1 MSGKIISQQHELV
14 SDEIQ
19 EVISY
24 RPHWIVRRGNSFFLV
39 TLLFLLSL
47 TCFIEY
53 PDIINASARIV
64 ALNPPRLISSRVEGK
79 LVKIFVTNE
88 QQVKKGQ
95 HLGYMES
102 TTDYYEAI
110 KLQSWIEE
118 MIVATQNNIYEA
130 LIANPLPTLY
140 NLGELQANYQAF
152 QNELAEVKQSL
163 INGFYQKKRNALQK
177 DLKYLA
183 TLKNNTYQQKKL
195 VEEDQQLQKK
205 EYDAYELLAKDKV
218 IATLELNQYKSKLIA
233 KDQTLKQIDAQITNA
248 DVNSH
253 SKEKEL
259 LDLQKTITDQQ
270 QKFHS
275 ALLDLKS
282 EVEKWMQQYVLAAS
296 KDGKVLFVSS
306 WQENEL
312 IASSQPLFYIQP
324 IETKFYAEL
333 MAAQNG
339 LGKIRAGQKV
349 MLKVESYPSN
359 EFGYVAGVV
368 NYISN
373 VPNRRD
379 SFLIT
384 VDLPK
389 ALKTNYNKT
398 IFFRNNLS
406 ARAEII
412 TDDRKLFDRLTGQ
425 LKQIWER

>member
-1 MSGKIISQQHELV
+1 
-14 SDEIQ
+14 
-19 EVISY
+19 
-24 RPHWIVRRGNSFFLV
+24 
-39 TLLFLLSL
+39 
-47 TCFIEY
+47 
-53 PDIINASARIV
+53 
-64 ALNPPRLISSRVEGK
+64 
-79 LVKIFVTNE
+79 
-88 QQVKKGQ
+88 
-95 HLGYMES
+95 MES